1 MTVKKEN
8 KTGLGRGLSA
18 LLGDFPD
25 STVVPQ
31 NSPSRIKAGSVTKIP
46 LDAIETNPWQ
56 PRNTFESEALA
67 ELAASIKRQGLIQP
81 IAVRDMGDG
90 KYQLIS
96 GERRV
101 RASKL
106 AGLTMITAYVR
117 TADDIQMME
126 MALTENL
133 QRSDLNPIE
142 IALSLKRMQDE
153 CQVTQEDLAERVGKS
168 RSAVTNYM
176 RLLKLATPVQEALC
190 NHSLSM
196 GHARALVVLED
207 ASLQQKVL
215 EEILS
220 QGLSVRQ
227 VEDKVREMLQPVEEK
242 PVAKPAVKV
251 ELPQHYKDA
260 GRQLSTFLQ
269 APVDIQRDLRG
280 RGKVTIKF
288 KSDEE
293 FQRILALLQE

>member
-25 STVVPQ
+25 SSVVPQ
-31 NSPSRIKAGSVTKIP
+31 DSPSRMKAGSISKIP
-46 LDAIETNPWQ
+46 LDSIETNPWQ

-101 RASKL
+101 RASRM

-227 VEDKVREMLQPVEEK
+227 VEDKVREMLQPAEEK